1 MMKFILLFFV
11 SALCVHVSVAQ
22 NNVLSTNIY
31 HKVMRVYENHILHG
45 SLRNPKRYF
54 RSVRGGGV
62 DSELDGINLERFIN
76 LVNVVSNNYEIVATN
91 WNTYETNEMVRFT
104 TLSAVGYSGYNIYT
118 NFVRMVL
125 DSCDRFPRTNSWDS
139 IRFIS
144 GPYGTPM
151 DIQLAMNYENS
162 IVSNLVNRIKEYAIE
177 NNSTNDVIWCNKV
190 LSGEWK
196 AEQLEMEAAGGL

>member
-1 MMKFILLFFV
+1 MKWFFLILICLACNRGNGDV
-11 SALCVHVSVAQ
+11 NEYHLV
-22 NNVLSTNIY
+22 TNIY
-31 HKVMRVYENHILHG
+31 KKTIHVYSDYMFMG
-45 SLRNPKRYF
+45 RLRTPEYVF
-54 RSVRGGGV
+54 SGVRGGGV
-62 DSELDGINLERFIN
+62 DFELDGVHLERFMD
-76 LVNVVSNNYEIVATN
+76 LVNVVSNNYEVVASN
-91 WNTYETNEMVRFT
+91 WHAYETNEIVRFT

>member
-1 MMKFILLFFV
+1 MKKIIISLLL
-11 SALCVHVSVAQ
+11 SAVYVHNSDAQ
-22 NNVLSTNIY
+22 NEVLSTNIY
-31 HKVMRVYENHILHG
+31 HKVMHVYENHMLHG
-45 SLRNPKRYF
+45 RVRNPMRYF
-54 RSVRGGGV
+54 RAVRGGGINF
-62 DSELDGINLERFIN
+62 ELDGVHLERFMD
-76 LVNVVSNNYEIVATN
+76 LVNVVSNNYEAVASN
-91 WNTYETNEMVRFT
+91 WHAYETNEIVRFT

-162 IVSNLVNRIKEYAIE
+162 IVSNLVNRIKEYAVE

-196 AEQLEMEAAGGL
+196 AEQLEMESAGGL

>member
-1 MMKFILLFFV
+1 MKWFFLILICLACNRGNGGV
-11 SALCVHVSVAQ
+11 NEYHLVA
-22 NNVLSTNIY
+22 NIY
-31 HKVMRVYENHILHG
+31 KKTIHVYSDYMFMG
-45 SLRNPKRYF
+45 RLRTPEYVF
-54 RSVRGGGV
+54 SGVRGGGV
-62 DSELDGINLERFIN
+62 DFELDGVHLERFMD
-76 LVNVVSNNYEIVATN
+76 LVNVVSNNYEVVASN
-91 WNTYETNEMVRFT
+91 WHAYETNEIVRFT

-151 DIQLAMNYENS
+151 DIQLAMNYGNS
-162 IVSNLVNRIKEYAIE
+162 IVSNLVNRIKEYAVE